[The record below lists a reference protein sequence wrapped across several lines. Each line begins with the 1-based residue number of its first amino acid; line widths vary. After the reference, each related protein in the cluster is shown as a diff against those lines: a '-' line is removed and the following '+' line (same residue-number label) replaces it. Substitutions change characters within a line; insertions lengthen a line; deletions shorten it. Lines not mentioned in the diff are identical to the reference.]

1 MKSTGSK
8 RATLAMMMAMAAQ
21 AGKASAMEPMTLTN
35 PYGKGLEYT
44 PPSDSRKGGW
54 YSGLSLTKKQRK
66 ARAATK
72 RQRKARQQ
80 QRKA

>member
-8 RATLAMMMAMAAQ
+8 RATLAMTMAMAAQ
-21 AGKASAMEPMTLTN
+21 ASETTPIDYDGKDNALS
-35 PYGKGLEYT
+35 
-44 PPSDSRKGGW
+44 GGW
-54 YSGLSLTKKQRK
+54 RIGFPLTKKQRK

-80 QRKA
+80 QRKV